1 MKSKCFFP
9 SNLLSCW
16 MRYSIPAICTLLL
29 VTACGNPKQSNKE
42 EQEEVSGE
50 EVVALTA
57 AAQTLLNTI
66 QGEYFMLTEE
76 GNEIL
81 FLESCSYTTPDIRIG
96 ENTEES
102 GSWEISWLDDPVRI
116 TDASD
121 DNGDIIITTDTDEI
135 FVFYANENNLLWN
148 FGSGGKEVPP
158 IVKVEALSQ
167 FKIRPC
173 TDAAEIMKSMP
184 ANWYELTSMDDRQV
198 IYVECESAPGGYD
211 IGEEGKTIDFRSG
224 SDPNTIVSMS
234 KANNV
239 ITIQHRSAFNDTAT
253 PGTIKVNLESRKHY
267 VQFDGR
273 DHVSAEIQDYFD
285 TVEEDCG

>member
-1 MKSKCFFP
+1 
-9 SNLLSCW
+9 
-16 MRYSIPAICTLLL
+16 MRHSIPAICILLL
-29 VTACGNPKQSNKE
+29 ITACGNPKQSN
-42 EQEEVSGE
+42 QEEE
-50 EVVALTA
+50 ETA
-57 AAQTLLNTI
+57 ANSEVTISETAQTLLSTI

-116 TDASD
+116 TDASN
-121 DNGDIIITTDTDEI
+121 DNGDIIITTNNDEI
-135 FVFYANENNLLWN
+135 FVLYANENNLLWN
-148 FGSGGKEVPP
+148 FGSGGREAPP
-158 IVKVEALSQ
+158 IVKAEALSQ
-167 FKIRPC
+167 FKIKPC

-184 ANWYELTSMDDRQV
+184 ANWYELTSMDDKQV

-224 SDPNTIVSMS
+224 NDPDVVVSMS
-234 KANNV
+234 KANNM
-239 ITIQHRSAFNDTAT
+239 ITIIHRSAMNETAPT
-253 PGTIKVNLESRKHY
+253 STIKVNIESRKHY
-267 VQFDGR
+267 VQIDGR